1 MMKNISRLKQWHRL
15 IALLALC
22 LSLTAGNSQPAF
34 ASVHTYPESPT
45 QVMYRSLQTL
55 RDATDKAWQTVL
67 YKRLK
72 SSQLDSVRLR
82 LVGFPGIGELAGTA
96 PLRIATGTGVVWTA
110 PDVWADSS
118 LPANVGEYDF
128 LQVMAQ
134 LDSDTPL
141 RLSLPLKNSRPVELL
156 VPPNAFARVAESFP
170 AATNHTQPT
179 AIKISLP
186 PPPFRGTFFRWEAK
200 RAKHLR
206 M

>member
-1 MMKNISRLKQWHRL
+1 LPENQEREAAASPLLKMMKNISRLKQWHRL

-22 LSLTAGNSQPAF
+22 LSLTAGNSTPAF

-72 SSQLDSVRLR
+72 SSQVDSVRLR
-82 LVGFPGIGELAGTA
+82 LVGFPGTPELAGTA
-96 PLRIATGTGVVWTA
+96 PLRIATGTGQVWTA

-118 LPANVGEYDF
+118 LPANVAEYDF
-128 LQVMAQ
+128 LKIMAQ

-141 RLSLPLKNSRPVELL
+141 RLSLPLKNNRPVELL
-156 VPPNAFARVAESFP
+156 VPPFAVREWRKVFQLQ
-170 AATNHTQPT
+170 ATAPNQQQ
-179 AIKISLP
+179 
-186 PPPFRGTFFRWEAK
+186 
-200 RAKHLR
+200 
-206 M
+206 

>member
-1 MMKNISRLKQWHRL
+1 MMKNIRRLKQWHRL

-22 LSLTAGNSQPAF
+22 LSLTAGNSTPAF
-34 ASVHTYPESPT
+34 ASVHSYPESPT

-55 RDATDKAWQTVL
+55 RDATDRAWQTVL

-72 SSQLDSVRLR
+72 SAQLDSVRLR
-82 LVGFPGIGELAGTA
+82 LVGFPGIGELAHPA
-96 PLRIATGTGVVWTA
+96 PLRIATGTGKVWAA

-118 LPANVGEYDF
+118 LPASVGEYDF

-156 VPPNAFARVAESFP
+156 VPPFAVREWRKVF
-170 AATNHTQPT
+170 Q
-179 AIKISLP
+179 LQ
-186 PPPFRGTFFRWEAK
+186 GTTPNQQQYSGF
-200 RAKHLR
+200 HLR
-206 M
+206 EVLRNPVS